1 MKISKNF
8 FSTEKSTHISK
19 KDTTSLLERGG
30 FITQNAAGFYTL
42 LPLGFRIIQ
51 KIKSIIREEFF
62 SIDIEEIAMPV
73 LQPARVWKDSGR
85 WKEAGEELWKVKNRS
100 SEDFVLSMTG
110 EELIL
115 DTLKNRLKSYKDL
128 PVILNQIQTKIRD
141 EARPRAGLIRLREF
155 IMQDAYSFDRDKS
168 GMQKSYDKVYGAYK
182 KIFKRLNIPIS
193 IIQADTGDMGGDMSH
208 EFIVE
213 SNIGEDKIVKCSRC
227 DYAANQDF
235 ADISVGI
242 SDSLQKKK
250 SKIEQ
255 IHTPNMKSAL
265 EVAEFLQVN
274 SRQVIKTM
282 VYVSDKKMLL
292 VITRGDLDINLLKL
306 QNLLGAK
313 EIRPATMEEVDKAGL
328 VAGFISPYKLTKK
341 IRVIADQSLKFGSSF
356 VTGANKRDYHMRG
369 VNMQDIQIDS
379 WTDLTLARTGDPCP
393 ICGSKLKMTIAVELG
408 HIFQLGTKYSKS
420 QDINY
425 INEKGKES
433 PIYMG
438 SYGIGLERQIGV
450 IAELY
455 KDSDG
460 IVWPQSVA
468 PFDFYLLNVGED
480 EKAFGVANEIYE
492 KYSKKYQIIFDDRT
506 VSAGQKFVDAD
517 LIGIPYRIT
526 VSKRTLVRS
535 SVEIKDRKTK
545 EVEMVRIDKLA
556 EKLSNLKE

>member
-19 KDTTSLLERGG
+19 NDTTRLLERGG
-30 FITQNAAGFYTL
+30 FIVQNAAGFYTL

-51 KIKSIIREEFF
+51 KIKSIIREELS
-62 SIDIEEIAMPV
+62 SIDVEEIAMPV
-73 LQPARVWKDSGR
+73 LQPARVWKESGR

-100 SEDFVLSMTG
+100 HEDFVLSMTG

-128 PVILNQIQTKIRD
+128 SVILNQIQTKIRD

-155 IMQDAYSFDRDKS
+155 IMQDAYSFDKDKG
-168 GMQKSYDKVYGAYK
+168 GMQKSYDKVYRAYK
-182 KIFKRLNIPIS
+182 KIFKRFGLS
-193 IIQADTGDMGGDMSH
+193 ILTIQADTGAMGGDISH

-213 SNIGEDKIVKCSRC
+213 SDIGEDKIVKCSKC
-227 DYAANQDF
+227 DYAANQNF
-235 ADISVGI
+235 ADISVGV

-250 SKIEQ
+250 AEIEQ

-265 EVAEFLQVN
+265 EVAEFLQIDPK
-274 SRQVIKTM
+274 QVIKTM
-282 VYVSDKKMLL
+282 VYISDKKMLL
-292 VITRGDLDINLLKL
+292 VMTRGDLEINLLKL

-313 EIRPATMEEVDKAGL
+313 EVRPATSEEVDKAGL

-341 IRVIADQSLKFGSSF
+341 IRVISDQSLKFGNSF

-369 VNMQDIQIDS
+369 VNMQDIRVDV
-379 WTDLTLARTGDPCP
+379 WADLTLARTGDPCS
-393 ICGSKLKMTIAVELG
+393 ICGSKLKMTTAVELG
-408 HIFQLGTKYSKS
+408 HTFQLGTKYSKS
-420 QDINY
+420 QKINY
-425 INEKGKES
+425 IDEKGKES

-438 SYGIGLERQIGV
+438 SYGIGLERQMGV

-455 KDSDG
+455 KDGDG
-460 IVWPQSVA
+460 VIWPKSVS

-480 EKAFGVANEIYE
+480 QKAFDVANEIYE
-492 KYSKKYQIIFDDRT
+492 KYSQKFEIIFDDRT
-506 VSAGQKFVDAD
+506 ISAGQKFADAD

-526 VSKRTLVRS
+526 VSKRTLAKS

-545 EVEMVRIDKLA
+545 EVEMIRIDKLA
-556 EKLSNLKE
+556 EKLSSLKE